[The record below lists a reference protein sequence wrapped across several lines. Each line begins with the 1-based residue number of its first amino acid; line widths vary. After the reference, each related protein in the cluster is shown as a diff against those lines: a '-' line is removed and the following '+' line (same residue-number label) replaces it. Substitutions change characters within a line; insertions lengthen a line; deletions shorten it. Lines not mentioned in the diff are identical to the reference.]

1 MSGKSSLQMIKQY
14 LGEKDFIAAA
24 ERLTSLS
31 KQGWSSASLAKELG
45 LTDAMVRHHVRIA
58 DKLHDDVKELCTE
71 GKLKLGHA
79 RVIASFPYAEQCE
92 LADRVIKQSMSVRQ
106 LENLRKHGELRD
118 DDPDAKYYLQL
129 AQDLSDQLGHP
140 LSISPNRT
148 QPGSGF
154 IRIQYFD
161 LDDFD
166 TVCKRIG
173 LEIPGDEF

>member
-1 MSGKSSLQMIKQY
+1 MSGKSSLQMIRQH
-14 LGEKDFIAAA
+14 LREKDYIAAA
-24 ERLTSLS
+24 ERLASLS
-31 KQGWSSASLAKELG
+31 KQGWSSASLAKELEI
-45 LTDAMVRHHVRIA
+45 TDAMVRHHVRIA
-58 DKLHDDVKELCTE
+58 DKLHDEVKQICSS

-79 RVIASFPYAEQCE
+79 RVIASFPHEEQCD
-92 LADRVIKQSMSVRQ
+92 LATRVIKQSLSVRQ
-106 LENLRKHGELRD
+106 LENLRKHGELRS

-148 QPGSGF
+148 QAGSGF

-173 LEIPGDEF
+173 LALPSEEF